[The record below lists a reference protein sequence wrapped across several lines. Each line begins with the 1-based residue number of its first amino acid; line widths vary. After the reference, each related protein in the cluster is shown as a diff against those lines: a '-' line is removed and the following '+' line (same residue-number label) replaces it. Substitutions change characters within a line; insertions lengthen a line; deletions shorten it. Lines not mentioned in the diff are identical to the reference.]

1 MPAYLVTITMPDG
14 SQGVHH
20 GIYADGFV
28 ASQQATE
35 AFPEAKRI
43 SAKPLVRTSNMMY
56 CLRPVPAQTP
66 LAHTFRPPTEGARA

>member
-28 ASQQATE
+28 ASQEATD

-43 SAKPLVRTSNMMY
+43 SAKPLVPR
-56 CLRPVPAQTP
+56 CAHARPIAAAPGHARR
-66 LAHTFRPPTEGARA
+66 AEGERA